1 MGALKLY
8 EGPANE
14 FPATDRQPTTVPKT
28 LKEAYLENVLASAAV
43 SSSTARSYLQSLDWW
58 ETLTENPPLDE
69 LRQADVS
76 AFRADLAAT
85 MPATTANKH
94 LRSLR
99 TILNRLGPA
108 SARYPD
114 AAELVSKIPFV
125 KLLTE
130 APPVPLHFTDEELNA
145 LWKAASKLTWPRV
158 LKIKPAAWWRGVLV
172 LGITYGPRIGDLL
185 GLSRHN
191 LFIGEDRELW
201 IRWRAQK
208 TGKVHAWPMTEA
220 TCKALD
226 PLNYDP
232 TAFGADPKYRLI
244 PAPKNPAKLYATFR
258 TWCALAGI
266 VRPETLS
273 FHALRST
280 AAKRY
285 DAVQPGLGA
294 VILGH
299 AVENTVTNKH
309 YLGDAALADAYDA
322 IRTLT
327 PPTTFL

>member
-8 EGPANE
+8 DGSANE
-14 FPATDRQPTTVPKT
+14 FPATDRRPTTVPST
-28 LKEAYLENVLASAAV
+28 LREAYLANVPASAAV
-43 SSSTARSYLQSLDWW
+43 SSATHRNYLQGLDWW
-58 ETLTENPPLDE
+58 EKITANPHLDD

-76 AFRADLAAT
+76 AFRADIDATLAT
-85 MPATTANKH
+85 TTANKH

-114 AAELVSKIPFV
+114 AAELLAKPPFV

-130 APPVPLHFTDEELNA
+130 EPPVPIHFTDDELNA
-145 LWKAASKLTWPRV
+145 LWTAAGKLTWPRV

-172 LGITYGPRIGDLL
+172 FGITYGPRIGDLL

-191 LFIGEDRELW
+191 LFIGEDSELW

-208 TGKVHAWPMTEA
+208 TGKLHAWPMTEA

-226 PLNYDP
+226 PLAYDP
-232 TAFGADPKYRLI
+232 TAFGADPEYRLI

-266 VRPETLS
+266 VRPEPLS

-285 DAVQPGLGA
+285 DAVQRGLGA

-299 AVENTVTNKH
+299 AVEATVTNKH
-309 YLGDAALADAYDA
+309 YLGDAALADAYEA
-322 IRTLT
+322 IRTLP